1 MLLKERERKTTVT
14 LPIVSK
20 VKEVVNILR
29 KEKNHLYLG
38 ILCKGFQKIG
48 IEVDLDGYNISA
60 GHRLQEEHRL
70 ALVERRR
77 SSSKGK
83 KMIKGQNFL
92 FQFFFN
98 ARGPI
103 N

>member
-20 VKEVVNILR
+20 VKEAVNILR

-70 ALVERRR
+70 VLMERRR
-77 SSSKGK
+77 PSSKGK
-83 KMIKGQNFL
+83 KNDKRATLPLPI
-92 FQFFFN
+92 FFFF
-98 ARGPI
+98 
-103 N
+103 